1 MAKDRRDMVE
11 MLRRE
16 NDLLKT
22 RILKSEAR
30 LIRQQQAFRALNR
43 MDETMRSMRSSF
55 DLKKLI
61 TDLLA
66 LALHAC
72 DSENGSLILIDD
84 ESDELVFTEVIGESR
99 ERLLDH
105 RIKLGTGIVGH
116 VVETLEAM
124 LVTDVRHST
133 KWSSEVDQVI
143 GFNTNALMCAALFTN
158 ETTYGAIEVVNN
170 RSSDEFDDNDLA
182 ILRVTARFVSQALR
196 EAEDITQLGDE
207 QA

>member
-1 MAKDRRDMVE
+1 

-16 NDLLKT
+16 NE
-22 RILKSEAR
+22 ILKAR
-30 LIRQQQAFRALNR
+30 NQNVNAQLIRHQQAFRALNR
-43 MDETMRSMRSSF
+43 MDEIMRLMRTSF

-61 TDLLA
+61 SELLA

-72 DSENGSLILIDD
+72 DSENGSLILID
-84 ESDELVFTEVIGESR
+84 EGSDELVFTEVIGESR
-99 ERLLDH
+99 ERLIDH

-133 KWSSEVDQVI
+133 KWSSEVDLVI
-143 GFNTNALMCAALFTN
+143 GFNTNALMCAPLFHN

-170 RSSDEFDDNDLA
+170 LTSDEFDDNDLA
-182 ILRVTARFVSQALR
+182 ILRVTARFISQALR
-196 EAEDITQLGDE
+196 EAENITLLEGE
-207 QA
+207 QT